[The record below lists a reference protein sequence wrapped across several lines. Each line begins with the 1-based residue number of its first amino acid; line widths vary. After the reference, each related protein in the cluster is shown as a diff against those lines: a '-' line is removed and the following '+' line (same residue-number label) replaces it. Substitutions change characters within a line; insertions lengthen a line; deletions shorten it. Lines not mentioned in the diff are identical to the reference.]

1 MVAEASAFNQDLVQT
16 GRATFDLA
24 SAEAIPCNDA
34 SFNRALAVNVVY
46 FWPDPVQVLAE
57 IRRVLRPGG
66 FSIVAGIDRAT
77 AASVPLY
84 CAEYGFRVHD
94 ADALI
99 AFHQEAG
106 FTDVVVEPTRSPSW
120 VTGHLCR
127 GTTIL

>member
-1 MVAEASAFNQDLVQT
+1 MVAEASAFNQGLVQT

-57 IRRVLRPGG
+57 IRRVVRSGG
-66 FSIVAGIDRAT
+66 FSIVAGMDTAT

-84 CAEYGFRVHD
+84 CAEYGFPVAQVHRRD
-94 ADALI
+94 SLYIDLAW
-99 AFHQEAG
+99 F
-106 FTDVVVEPTRSPSW
+106 R
-120 VTGHLCR
+120 C
-127 GTTIL
+127 